1 MIKHPF
7 LPALA
12 AIALALA
19 SQPHLAAAPEQ
30 PPSAAGADKGDKK
43 ADAPFQGTKWRLT
56 HLKGVKVEKPA
67 PKAEDYF
74 LQLDG
79 KGRFSAFAGCNRMG
93 GGYELKAE
101 GQVKFGQMMSTM
113 MACDNM
119 ETEQAFAKV
128 LEGAGS
134 YRITGRTMTLHAGPA
149 AGEAKD
155 ALAAFEA
162 IGQ

>member
-1 MIKHPF
+1 MIKFPF
-7 LPALA
+7 LPAVA
-12 AIALALA
+12 ALALA
-19 SQPHLAAAPEQ
+19 LSFQSRLAAAPEQ
-30 PPSAAGADKGDKK
+30 SQSSGGAEKAVKKGE
-43 ADAPFQGTKWRLT
+43 APFQETKWRLVQ
-56 HLKGVKVEKPA
+56 LKGVKLEKPA

-113 MACDNM
+113 MACENM
-119 ETEQAFAKV
+119 ATEQAFAKAI
-128 LEGAGS
+128 EAAGS
-134 YRITGRTMTLHAGPA
+134 YRITGKTMTLHAGATP
-149 AGEAKD
+149 GEAKD

-162 IGQ
+162 IEP